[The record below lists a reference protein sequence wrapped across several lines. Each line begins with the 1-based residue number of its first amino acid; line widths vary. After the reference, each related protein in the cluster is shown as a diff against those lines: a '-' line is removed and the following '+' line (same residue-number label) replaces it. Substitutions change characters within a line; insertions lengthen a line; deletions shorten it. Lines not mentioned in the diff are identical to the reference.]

1 MALITVG
8 TFGFLGSVIALIVG
22 IAILIAPKL
31 LRFLIG
37 FYLVIIGLLG
47 LILYF

>member
-8 TFGFLGSVIALIVG
+8 AFGFLGSIIALIVG

-31 LRFLIG
+31 LRVLIG
-37 FYLVIIGLLG
+37 LYLIVMGLLG
-47 LILYF
+47 LISYF